1 TAKQKTTVARFQK
14 LFVQHFSSKTA
25 RHEKPKKENPFKQPI
40 EWENA
45 VNAVSKKIKIV
56 ILIST
61 NAQRCSFDDG
71 ETFSFFV
78 TFIVSTA
85 YSTTTVIKMPNQTVF
100 RFYHWQINEQL
111 GNEILKKLLNDML
124 EGENLS
130 VESVRCEFAFCVVS
144 TRSSITNEEI
154 AKLKWLIERPFNLET
169 LAAESA
175 FAYTRQENRLIIEIG
190 TRPYFV
196 TPFNINAV
204 VACKLAGLNFVSRM
218 EKTRRYCIHYNSGE
232 LSLSIRRKILTALH
246 DRMTECE
253 YTSDVVDFGA
263 RRERQKVQEV
273 EIMFDDKV
281 GLEFFNKKNDL
292 TIEDED
298 IEYMLDLF
306 KYKLKRNPTDVEIYD
321 LTQSNSEVCR
331 HWFFKGKLIVENELQ
346 PLSMLQ
352 MVKDTQSF
360 STENNILKF
369 SYGGSVIRGLNV
381 LQMRPIDP
389 TEASE
394 FQILPV
400 LSHIVLTAETNN
412 FQAGICPSTGAA
424 TGTGSRIRNVHA
436 TGRGA
441 YVVAAIFGLS
451 FGNLNVPGHRLP
463 WERCNHSD
471 SCTFASPLQI
481 CVQASDGS
489 SEYGNKFGEP
499 IICGFTRSFDQYV
512 NELSCRYAYLKPVMF
527 SGGVGRIDEI
537 NILKLKAAPGML
549 IVKLGGPA
557 YRVSLGGGTSST
569 VEIHG
574 TGSLQYEAVQRGDPV
589 MGQKL
594 NRTIRAC
601 SELGRNNPII
611 SIYDQA
617 AGGNGNVIRKLIEP
631 YGASIEPDNFSL
643 GDSTLSIQ
651 ELWSSEYQESD
662 AILMNPKNVPLI
674 EKICQRERCLY
685 NVVGTVTESEK
696 LLVKNFHDAADSFEL
711 PKSFILSK
719 SVRSATQILR
729 KFSLDAA
736 IETAL
741 KRVLLLPSVGS
752 KNFIT
757 NKVDRSVT
765 GLVAQQQCVGPFH
778 TPVADVAVTALSY
791 FETVGAA
798 VAVGEQPIKMLIY
811 PEVGARLTVGESLTN
826 LDVKCNANWMWPAT
840 SPEERY
846 RMLEACEAM
855 CKVMNKLG
863 IAVDG
868 GNESLCMAAEI
879 KEEVVKAP
887 GTLVIT
893 SYAVCTDITKTVT
906 PDLKCTTEDGCLIL
920 VRFAS
925 LFDSWRLGG
934 CAIAQCYGR
943 TGCDS
948 PDLDN
953 VEQFKSAFRI
963 TQNLIS
969 DRVITAGH
977 DISDGGL
984 IVCLLEM
991 AFSGGRSIAIDL
1003 PFTKEPINLLFSEE
1017 LGIVIEI
1024 SQSNLDKV
1032 LNDFHAANVPV
1043 VYIGRSKR
1051 LTDEEPMIE
1060 IKINGDVVLAGSA
1073 QSYRCTWQETSCR
1086 LEKLQCNPICV
1097 EEEVF
1102 RLKLKPPKYEM
1113 QSLMEIPAVSQ
1124 HATLKDASTPC
1135 VAILREEGT
1144 TGDRE
1149 MAAAF
1154 MCAGFRVWDLSMQDL
1169 IDNNISLNNFR
1180 GIVFPGGFSYS
1191 DVLGASKAWACSVIY
1206 HPKVKYQ
1213 IEQFLQR
1220 RDTFSLGVCNGCQ
1233 LMASLGWIGSNEAIG
1248 RSGQTVSLEQN
1259 ISGRFESRFCT
1270 VRIERSRS
1278 IMLKGMENSVL
1289 GIWIAHGEGRFQ
1301 FKDELAYAAVEINHL
1316 IALRYVD
1323 SENEIALA
1331 YPYNPNGSPGGIAA
1345 ICSANGRH
1353 LAMMPHPERSF
1364 MTWQWPYWPYE
1375 HAPVSPW
1382 FHMFRNAYQW
1392 SFLLRGFNGQWIE
1405 PVKCLDYISSSL
1417 CSGILKV
1424 YGEDRCRIDF
1434 LFGRYQCCWTCA
1446 ATLGIPIDSLGRF
1459 NDQQGFYFY
1468 HPGCPNNVRDAI
1480 DALGSSS
1487 TQWCMH
1493 WKEKNNGMNCYEPLF
1508 QYKCYKTCRVKC
1520 GTFSD

>member
-1 TAKQKTTVARFQK
+1 MIVVRLHE
-14 LFVQHFSSKTA
+14 LFVQCSSSKA
-25 RHEKPKKENPFKQPI
+25 GWHEKPKEENPFKLPI
-40 EWENA
+40 EWKNV
-45 VNAVSKKIKIV
+45 VNAVSKNISNRKQSKNHPIKHPLLVFHRWIAKANQIAPQFCYTMRINQNQISQTQQEACSPGATSTSSFLIFTKCFSNYSTFVSQEIV
-56 ILIST
+56 ILISAT
-61 NAQRCSFDDG
+61 AQKCSFDDC
-71 ETFSFFV
+71 EKSSFSVIFL
-78 TFIVSTA
+78 VSTA
-85 YSTTTVIKMPNQTVF
+85 YPTVVINITSITVIKMPNETVF
-100 RFYHWQINEQL
+100 RFYYWQINEQL

-130 VESVRCEFAFCVVS
+130 VESVRCEFTFCVVS
-144 TRSSITNEEI
+144 TKSSITNEEI
-154 AKLKWLIERPFNLET
+154 AKLKWLIERPFNMET

-175 FAYTRQENRLIIEIG
+175 FAYTRPENRVIIEIG
-190 TRPYFV
+190 TRPYLV

-204 VACKLAGLNFVSRM
+204 VACKLAGLNFVSRL
-218 EKTRRYCIHYNSGE
+218 EKTRRYCIHYNRGK
-232 LSLSIRRKILTALH
+232 LSLPIRRKILTALH

-253 YTSDVVDFGA
+253 YTSDVVDFGT

-273 EIMFDDKV
+273 EIMIDDKV
-281 GLEFFNKKNDL
+281 DL

-298 IEYMLDLF
+298 IKYMLDLF

-321 LTQSNSEVCR
+321 LTQSNS
-331 HWFFKGKLIVENELQ
+331 
-346 PLSMLQ
+346 
-352 MVKDTQSF
+352 
-360 STENNILKF
+360 
-369 SYGGSVIRGLNV
+369 VIRGLNV
-381 LQMRPIDP
+381 LQMRPVDP

-394 FQILPV
+394 FQIFPV
-400 LSHIVLTAETNN
+400 LSHIVLAAETNN
-412 FQAGICPSTGAA
+412 FQAEFDADLGICPSTGAA
-424 TGTGSRIRNVHA
+424 SGTGGRIRNIHA

-441 YVVAAIFGLS
+441 YVVAGIFGLA

-463 WERCNHSD
+463 WERCNHAE

-499 IICGFTRSFDQYV
+499 VICGFTRSFDQYV
-512 NELSCRYAYLKPVMF
+512 NELACRYAYLKPVMF

-537 NILKLKAAPGML
+537 NIQKLKPAPGML

-569 VEIHG
+569 IEIHG
-574 TGSLQYEAVQRGDPV
+574 NGCLQYEAVHRGDPG

-594 NRTIRAC
+594 NRTIRTC

-631 YGASIEPDNFSL
+631 YGASIESDNFSL
-643 GDSTLSIQ
+643 GDSSLSIQ

-685 NVVGTVTESEK
+685 NVVGS

-719 SVRSATQILR
+719 PVRSATQIFR
-729 KFSLDAA
+729 KFSLDAP

-798 VAVGEQPIKMLIY
+798 VAVGEQPIKMLIH

-846 RMLEACEAM
+846 RMLEACDAM
-855 CKVMNKLG
+855 CKIMNKLG

-868 GNESLCMAAEI
+868 GNESLFLEAEI
-879 KEEVVKAP
+879 NEEVVKAP

-893 SYAVCTDITKTVT
+893 SYALCTDITKTVT

-934 CAIAQCYGR
+934 CAIAQGYGR

-963 TQNLIS
+963 TQSLIS
-969 DRVITAGH
+969 
-977 DISDGGL
+977 
-984 IVCLLEM
+984 
-991 AFSGGRSIAIDL
+991 
-1003 PFTKEPINLLFSEE
+1003 EPINLLFSEE
-1017 LGIVIEI
+1017 LGIVIEV
-1024 SQSNLDKV
+1024 SQSNFDKV

-1043 VYIGRSKR
+1043 AYIGKSKS

-1060 IKINGDVVLAGSA
+1060 IKINGDVVLAGSV
-1073 QSYRCTWQETSCR
+1073 QSYRCTWQQTSCR

-1102 RLKLKPPKYEM
+1102 RLKLKLPKYEM

-1124 HATLKDASTPC
+1124 HATVKDASTPC

-1169 IDNNISLNNFR
+1169 FDNNISLNNFQ

-1191 DVLGASKAWACSVIY
+1191 DVLGASKAWACSILY

-1233 LMASLGWIGSNEAIG
+1233 LMATLGWIGSNEAIG
-1248 RSGQTVSLEQN
+1248 RSVQSVSLEQN
-1259 ISGRFESRFCT
+1259 ISGRFESRFAT

-1278 IMLKGMENSVL
+1278 IMLRGMENSVL

-1301 FKDELAYAAVEINHL
+1301 FRDDLAYAAVEFNHL

-1323 SENEIALA
+1323 WENEIALA

-1382 FHMFRNAYQW
+1382 YHMFRNAYEW

-1405 PVKCLDYISSSL
+1405 PVKCLDYISSSI

-1520 GTFSD
+1520 GAFSD

>member
-1 TAKQKTTVARFQK
+1 
-14 LFVQHFSSKTA
+14 SKTA

-45 VNAVSKKIKIV
+45 VNAVSKKITNQIV

-61 NAQRCSFDDG
+61 TAQKCSFDDA
-71 ETFSFFV
+71 TTVINITSF
-78 TFIVSTA
+78 
-85 YSTTTVIKMPNQTVF
+85 TVIKMPNQTVF

-154 AKLKWLIERPFNLET
+154 AKLKWLIERPFNMET

-204 VACKLAGLNFVSRM
+204 VACKLAGLNFVSRL

-253 YTSDVVDFGA
+253 YTSDVVDFGT

-281 GLEFFNKKNDL
+281 DL

-321 LTQSNSEVCR
+321 LTQSNSV
-331 HWFFKGKLIVENELQ
+331 
-346 PLSMLQ
+346 M
-352 MVKDTQSF
+352 
-360 STENNILKF
+360 
-369 SYGGSVIRGLNV
+369 RGLNV

-412 FQAGICPSTGAA
+412 FQADFFVNFSQKFDADLGICPSTGAA

-537 NILKLKAAPGML
+537 NIQKLKAAPGML

-569 VEIHG
+569 IEIHG
-574 TGSLQYEAVQRGDPV
+574 NGSLHYEAVQRGDPV

-643 GDSTLSIQ
+643 GDSTLSIR

-662 AILMNPKNVPLI
+662 AILMSPKNVPLI

-696 LLVKNFHDAADSFEL
+696 LVVKNFHDAADSFEL
-711 PKSFILSK
+711 PVNLDLPLKSFILSK
-719 SVRSATQILR
+719 TVRSATQILR

-798 VAVGEQPIKMLIY
+798 VAVGEQPMKMLIY

-826 LDVKCNANWMWPAT
+826 LVFAKIPNLEDVKCNANWMWPAT

-868 GNESLCMAAEI
+868 GNESLLMAAEI
-879 KEEVVKAP
+879 NEEVVKAP

-893 SYAVCTDITKTVT
+893 SYAMCTDITKTVT

-943 TGCDS
+943 TGSDS

-1003 PFTKEPINLLFSEE
+1003 PFTREPINLLFSEE
-1017 LGIVIEI
+1017 LGIVIEV

-1032 LNDFHAANVPV
+1032 LNDFHTANVPV
-1043 VYIGRSKR
+1043 VYIGKSKS

-1073 QSYRCTWQETSCR
+1073 QSYRCKWQETSCR

-1102 RLKLKPPKYEM
+1102 RLKLKPPMYEM
-1113 QSLMEIPAVSQ
+1113 QFLMEIPAVSQ
-1124 HATLKDASTPC
+1124 HATVKDASTPC

-1169 IDNNISLNNFR
+1169 FDNNISLNNFR

-1206 HPKVKYQ
+1206 HPKVKHQ

-1248 RSGQTVSLEQN
+1248 RSRQTISLEQN

-1364 MTWQWPYWPYE
+1364 MTWQWAYWPYE

-1382 FHMFRNAYQW
+1382 FHMFRNAYEW
-1392 SFLLRGFNGQWIE
+1392 CFNGQWIE

-1417 CSGILKV
+1417 CSV

-1520 GTFSD
+1520 GTLSD

>member
-1 TAKQKTTVARFQK
+1 MIVVRLQE
-14 LFVQHFSSKTA
+14 LFVQCSSSKA
-25 RHEKPKKENPFKQPI
+25 GWHEKPKEENPFKLPI
-40 EWENA
+40 EWKNV
-45 VNAVSKKIKIV
+45 VNAVSKNISNRKQSKNHPIKHPLLAHSKKHAAPVRRLPSQEIV
-56 ILIST
+56 ILISAT
-61 NAQRCSFDDG
+61 AQKCSFDDC
-71 ETFSFFV
+71 EKSSFSVIFL
-78 TFIVSTA
+78 VSTA
-85 YSTTTVIKMPNQTVF
+85 YPTVVINITSITVIKMPNETVF
-100 RFYHWQINEQL
+100 RFYYWQINEQL

-130 VESVRCEFAFCVVS
+130 VESVRCEFTFCVVS

-154 AKLKWLIERPFNLET
+154 AKLKWLIERPFNMET

-175 FAYTRQENRLIIEIG
+175 FAYTRPENRVIIEIG
-190 TRPYFV
+190 TRPYLV

-204 VACKLAGLNFVSRM
+204 VACKLAGLNFVSRL
-218 EKTRRYCIHYNSGE
+218 EKTRRYCIHYNRGK
-232 LSLSIRRKILTALH
+232 LSLPIRRKILTALH

-253 YTSDVVDFGA
+253 YTSDVVDFGT

-273 EIMFDDKV
+273 EIMIDDKV
-281 GLEFFNKKNDL
+281 DL

-298 IEYMLDLF
+298 IKYMLDLF

-321 LTQSNSEVCR
+321 LTQSNS
-331 HWFFKGKLIVENELQ
+331 
-346 PLSMLQ
+346 
-352 MVKDTQSF
+352 
-360 STENNILKF
+360 
-369 SYGGSVIRGLNV
+369 VIRGLNV
-381 LQMRPIDP
+381 LQMRPVDP

-394 FQILPV
+394 FQIFPV
-400 LSHIVLTAETNN
+400 LSHIVLAAETNN
-412 FQAGICPSTGAA
+412 FQAVIVFNFSQEFDANLGICPSTGAA
-424 TGTGSRIRNVHA
+424 SGTGGRIRNIHA

-441 YVVAAIFGLS
+441 YVVAGIFGLA

-463 WERCNHSD
+463 WERCNHAE

-499 IICGFTRSFDQYV
+499 VICGFTRSFDQYV
-512 NELSCRYAYLKPVMF
+512 NELACRYAYLKPVMF

-537 NILKLKAAPGML
+537 NIQKLKPAPGML

-569 VEIHG
+569 IEIHG
-574 TGSLQYEAVQRGDPV
+574 NGCLQYEAVHRGDPG

-594 NRTIRAC
+594 NRTIRTC

-631 YGASIEPDNFSL
+631 YGASIESDNFSL
-643 GDSTLSIQ
+643 GDSSLSIQ

-685 NVVGTVTESEK
+685 NV
-696 LLVKNFHDAADSFEL
+696 LLVKNFHDAADSFQL

-719 SVRSATQILR
+719 PVRSATQIFR
-729 KFSLDAA
+729 KFSLDAP

-798 VAVGEQPIKMLIY
+798 VAVGEQPIKMLIH

-846 RMLEACEAM
+846 RMLEACDAM
-855 CKVMNKLG
+855 CKIMNKLG

-868 GNESLCMAAEI
+868 GNESLFLEAEI
-879 KEEVVKAP
+879 NEEVVKAP

-893 SYAVCTDITKTVT
+893 SYALCTDITKTVT

-934 CAIAQCYGR
+934 CAIAQGYGR

-963 TQNLIS
+963 TQSLIS
-969 DRVITAGH
+969 
-977 DISDGGL
+977 
-984 IVCLLEM
+984 
-991 AFSGGRSIAIDL
+991 
-1003 PFTKEPINLLFSEE
+1003 EPINLLFSEE
-1017 LGIVIEI
+1017 LGIVIEV
-1024 SQSNLDKV
+1024 SQSNFDKV

-1043 VYIGRSKR
+1043 AYIGKSKS

-1060 IKINGDVVLAGSA
+1060 IKINGDVVLAGSV
-1073 QSYRCTWQETSCR
+1073 QSYRCTWQQTSCR

-1102 RLKLKPPKYEM
+1102 RLKLKLPKYEM

-1124 HATLKDASTPC
+1124 HATVKDASTPC

-1169 IDNNISLNNFR
+1169 FDNNISLNNFQ

-1191 DVLGASKAWACSVIY
+1191 DVLGASKAWACSILY

-1233 LMASLGWIGSNEAIG
+1233 LMATLGWIGSNEAIG
-1248 RSGQTVSLEQN
+1248 RSVQSVSLEQN
-1259 ISGRFESRFCT
+1259 ISGRFESRFAT

-1278 IMLKGMENSVL
+1278 IMLRGMENSVL

-1301 FKDELAYAAVEINHL
+1301 FRDDLAYAAVEFNHL

-1323 SENEIALA
+1323 WENEIALA

-1382 FHMFRNAYQW
+1382 YHMFRNAYEW

-1405 PVKCLDYISSSL
+1405 PVKCLDYISSSI

-1520 GTFSD
+1520 GAFSD

>member
-1 TAKQKTTVARFQK
+1 MTIVRLQE
-14 LFVQHFSSKTA
+14 LFVQCCSSKA
-25 RHEKPKKENPFKQPI
+25 GWHEKPKEENPFKLPI
-40 EWENA
+40 EWKNV
-45 VNAVSKKIKIV
+45 VNAVSKNISNRKQSKNHPIKHPLLAHSKKHAAPVRRLPSQEIV
-56 ILIST
+56 ILISAA
-61 NAQRCSFDDG
+61 AQKCSFDDC
-71 ETFSFFV
+71 EKFSLSV
-78 TFIVSTA
+78 TFLVSTA
-85 YSTTTVIKMPNQTVF
+85 YPTAVINITSIVNCIGLAKLLSITVIKMPNQTVF

-130 VESVRCEFAFCVVS
+130 VESVRCEFTFCVVS
-144 TRSSITNEEI
+144 TKSSITNEEI
-154 AKLKWLIERPFNLET
+154 AKLKWLIERPFNMET

-175 FAYTRQENRLIIEIG
+175 FAYTRPENRVIIEIG
-190 TRPYFV
+190 TRPYLV
-196 TPFNINAV
+196 TPFSINAV
-204 VACKLAGLNFVSRM
+204 VACKLAGLNFVSRL
-218 EKTRRYCIHYNSGE
+218 EKTRRYCIHYNRGK
-232 LSLSIRRKILTALH
+232 LSLPIRRKILTALH

-253 YTSDVVDFGA
+253 YTSDVVDFGT

-273 EIMFDDKV
+273 EIMIDDKV
-281 GLEFFNKKNDL
+281 DL

-298 IEYMLDLF
+298 IKYMLHLF

-331 HWFFKGKLIVENELQ
+331 HWFFKGKLMVENELQ
-346 PLSMLQ
+346 PISMLQ
-352 MVKDTQSF
+352 MYCSSD
-360 STENNILKF
+360 
-369 SYGGSVIRGLNV
+369 SVIRGLNV
-381 LQMRPIDP
+381 LQMRPVDP

-394 FQILPV
+394 FQIFPV
-400 LSHIVLTAETNN
+400 LSHIVLAAETNN
-412 FQAGICPSTGAA
+412 FQAVIVFNFSQEFDADLGICPSTGAA
-424 TGTGSRIRNVHA
+424 SGTGGRIRNVHA

-441 YVVAAIFGLS
+441 YVVAAIFGLA

-463 WERCNHSD
+463 WERCNHAE

-512 NELSCRYAYLKPVMF
+512 NELACRYAYLKPVMF

-537 NILKLKAAPGML
+537 NIEKLKPAPGML

-569 VEIHG
+569 IEIHG
-574 TGSLQYEAVQRGDPV
+574 NGCLQYEAVHRGDPG

-631 YGASIEPDNFSL
+631 YGASIESDNFSL
-643 GDSTLSIQ
+643 GDSSLSIQ

-662 AILMNPKNVPLI
+662 AILMNPKNIPLI

-685 NVVGTVTESEK
+685 NVVGSVTESEK

-719 SVRSATQILR
+719 TVRSATQILR
-729 KFSLDAA
+729 KFSLDAP
-736 IETAL
+736 IQTAL

-846 RMLEACEAM
+846 RMLEACDAM

-868 GNESLCMAAEI
+868 GNESLCLEAEI
-879 KEEVVKAP
+879 NEEVVKAP

-893 SYAVCTDITKTVT
+893 SYALCTDITKTVT

-934 CAIAQCYGR
+934 CAIAQGYGR

-963 TQNLIS
+963 TQSLIS
-969 DRVITAGH
+969 DRVISAGH

-991 AFSGGRSIAIDL
+991 AFSGGRSIVIDL
-1003 PFTKEPINLLFSEE
+1003 PFTEKPINLLFSEE
-1017 LGIVIEI
+1017 LGIVIEV

-1043 VYIGRSKR
+1043 AYIGKSKS

-1060 IKINGDVVLAGSA
+1060 IKINGDVVLAGSV

-1102 RLKLKPPKYEM
+1102 RLKLKLPKYEM

-1124 HATLKDASTPC
+1124 HATVKDASTPC

-1169 IDNNISLNNFR
+1169 IDNNISLNNFQ

-1191 DVLGASKAWACSVIY
+1191 DVLGASKAWACSILY

-1233 LMASLGWIGSNEAIG
+1233 LMATLGWIGSNEAMG
-1248 RSGQTVSLEQN
+1248 RSVQAVSLEQN
-1259 ISGRFESRFCT
+1259 ISGRFESRFAT

-1278 IMLKGMENSVL
+1278 IMLRGMENSVL
-1289 GIWIAHGEGRFQ
+1289 GIWIAHGEDLSYLFR
-1301 FKDELAYAAVEINHL
+1301 DDLAYAAVEVNHL

-1323 SENEIALA
+1323 WENEIALA

-1382 FHMFRNAYQW
+1382 YHMFRNAYEW
-1392 SFLLRGFNGQWIE
+1392 
-1405 PVKCLDYISSSL
+1405 CL
-1417 CSGILKV
+1417 
-1424 YGEDRCRIDF
+1424 E
-1434 LFGRYQCCWTCA
+1434 
-1446 ATLGIPIDSLGRF
+1446 
-1459 NDQQGFYFY
+1459 
-1468 HPGCPNNVRDAI
+1468 VR
-1480 DALGSSS
+1480 S
-1487 TQWCMH
+1487 
-1493 WKEKNNGMNCYEPLF
+1493 
-1508 QYKCYKTCRVKC
+1508 
-1520 GTFSD
+1520 

>member
-1 TAKQKTTVARFQK
+1 MIAVRLQE
-14 LFVQHFSSKTA
+14 LFVQCSSSKA
-25 RHEKPKKENPFKQPI
+25 GWHEKPKEENPFKLPI
-40 EWENA
+40 EWKNV
-45 VNAVSKKIKIV
+45 VNAVSKNISNRKQSKNHPIKHPLLAHSKKHAAPVRRLPSQEIV
-56 ILIST
+56 ILISAT
-61 NAQRCSFDDG
+61 AQKCSFDDC
-71 ETFSFFV
+71 EKSSFSVIFL
-78 TFIVSTA
+78 VSTA
-85 YSTTTVIKMPNQTVF
+85 YPTVVINITSITVIKMPNETVF
-100 RFYHWQINEQL
+100 RFYYWQINEQL

-130 VESVRCEFAFCVVS
+130 VESVRCEFTFCVVS

-154 AKLKWLIERPFNLET
+154 AKLKWLIERPFNMET

-175 FAYTRQENRLIIEIG
+175 FAYTRPENRVIIEIG
-190 TRPYFV
+190 TRPYLV

-204 VACKLAGLNFVSRM
+204 VACKLAGLNFVSRL
-218 EKTRRYCIHYNSGE
+218 EKTRRYCIHYNRGK
-232 LSLSIRRKILTALH
+232 LSLPIRRKILTALH

-253 YTSDVVDFGA
+253 YTSDVVDFGT

-273 EIMFDDKV
+273 EIMIDDKV
-281 GLEFFNKKNDL
+281 DL

-298 IEYMLDLF
+298 IKYMLDLF

-321 LTQSNSEVCR
+321 LTQSNS
-331 HWFFKGKLIVENELQ
+331 
-346 PLSMLQ
+346 
-352 MVKDTQSF
+352 
-360 STENNILKF
+360 
-369 SYGGSVIRGLNV
+369 VIRGLNV
-381 LQMRPIDP
+381 LQMRPVDP

-394 FQILPV
+394 FQIFPV
-400 LSHIVLTAETNN
+400 LSHIVLAAETNN
-412 FQAGICPSTGAA
+412 FQAVIVFNFSQEFDANLGICPSTGAA
-424 TGTGSRIRNVHA
+424 SGTGGRIRNIHA

-441 YVVAAIFGLS
+441 YVVAGIFGLA

-463 WERCNHSD
+463 WERCNHAE

-499 IICGFTRSFDQYV
+499 VICGFTRSFDQYV
-512 NELSCRYAYLKPVMF
+512 NELACRYAYLKPVMF

-537 NILKLKAAPGML
+537 NIQKLKPAPGML

-569 VEIHG
+569 IEIHG
-574 TGSLQYEAVQRGDPV
+574 NGCLQYEAVHRGDPG

-631 YGASIEPDNFSL
+631 YGASIESDNFSL
-643 GDSTLSIQ
+643 GDSSLSIQ

-685 NVVGTVTESEK
+685 NV
-696 LLVKNFHDAADSFEL
+696 LLVKNFHDAADSFQL

-719 SVRSATQILR
+719 PVRSATQIFR
-729 KFSLDAA
+729 KFSLDAP

-798 VAVGEQPIKMLIY
+798 VAVGEQPIKMLIH

-846 RMLEACEAM
+846 RMLEACDAM
-855 CKVMNKLG
+855 CKIMNKLG

-868 GNESLCMAAEI
+868 GNESLFLEAEI
-879 KEEVVKAP
+879 NEEVVKAP

-893 SYAVCTDITKTVT
+893 SYALCTDITKTVT

-934 CAIAQCYGR
+934 CAIAQGYGR

-963 TQNLIS
+963 TQSLIS
-969 DRVITAGH
+969 DRMISAGH

-991 AFSGGRSIAIDL
+991 AFSGGRSIVIDL
-1003 PFTKEPINLLFSEE
+1003 PFTEKPINLLFSEE
-1017 LGIVIEI
+1017 LGIVIEV
-1024 SQSNLDKV
+1024 SQSNFDKV

-1043 VYIGRSKR
+1043 AYIGKSKS

-1060 IKINGDVVLAGSA
+1060 IKINGDVVLAGSV
-1073 QSYRCTWQETSCR
+1073 QSYRCTWQQTSCR

-1102 RLKLKPPKYEM
+1102 RLKLKLPKYEM

-1124 HATLKDASTPC
+1124 HATVKDASTPC

-1169 IDNNISLNNFR
+1169 FDNNISLNNFQ

-1191 DVLGASKAWACSVIY
+1191 DVLGASKAWACSILY

-1233 LMASLGWIGSNEAIG
+1233 LMATLGWIGSNEAIG
-1248 RSGQTVSLEQN
+1248 RSVQSVSLEQN
-1259 ISGRFESRFCT
+1259 ISGRFESRFAT

-1278 IMLKGMENSVL
+1278 IMLRGMENSVL

-1301 FKDELAYAAVEINHL
+1301 FRDDLAYAAVEFNHL

-1323 SENEIALA
+1323 WENEIALA

-1382 FHMFRNAYQW
+1382 YHMFRNAYEW
-1392 SFLLRGFNGQWIE
+1392 CLEMVPRKSFNGQWIE
-1405 PVKCLDYISSSL
+1405 PVKCLDYISSSI

-1520 GTFSD
+1520 GAFSD